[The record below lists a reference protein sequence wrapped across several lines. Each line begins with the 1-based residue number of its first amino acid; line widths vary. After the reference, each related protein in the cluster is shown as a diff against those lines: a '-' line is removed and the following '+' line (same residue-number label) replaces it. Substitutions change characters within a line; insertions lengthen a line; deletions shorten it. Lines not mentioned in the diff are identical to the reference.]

1 MLGAIR
7 NNSTKL
13 NGRDSQLG
21 ITNGMH
27 GRAVWCTRVAAHEGR
42 SVPAPLWTVQ
52 HRRHR
57 SISCCKGEE
66 AGLLHVRLELMRLS
80 TPSSCFMFN

>member
-21 ITNGMH
+21 VTKGRY
-27 GRAVWCTRVAAHEGR
+27 GRAVQWTRVAAYEGM
-42 SVPAPLWTVQ
+42 Q
-52 HRRHR
+52 
-57 SISCCKGEE
+57 
-66 AGLLHVRLELMRLS
+66 AGLCQPLSGPCCGSLCSTISTKVFPAARLKKQNYCTYS
-80 TPSSCFMFN
+80 WS